1 MMFKIFNGMT
11 EVYIKPRKT
20 LKLTTTKKIQN
31 RLRNNIQKGNINLLK
46 C

>member
-20 LKLTTTKKIQN
+20 LKLTTTTTKN
-31 RLRNNIQKGNINLLK
+31 PESTME
-46 C
+46 